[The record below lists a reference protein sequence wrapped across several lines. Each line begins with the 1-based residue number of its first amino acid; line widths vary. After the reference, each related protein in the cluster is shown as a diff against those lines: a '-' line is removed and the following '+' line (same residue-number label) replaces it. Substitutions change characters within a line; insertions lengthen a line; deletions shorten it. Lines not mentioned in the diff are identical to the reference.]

1 MSDSEIDFLKF
12 QINELEKSNLR
23 IGEKEELESEYK
35 LFENSSSII
44 ENLSRSIQNLST
56 EGGVNSKISEIE
68 NDLKKISRFSDSL
81 YELKERI
88 SSARIDLQDIE
99 EDLRFQ
105 SESIN
110 IDPEEFIN
118 ISNRLDTLNSLL
130 VKHRKND
137 VTELL
142 DLLEEMNLKL
152 KLSSDFDSFIEKKN
166 QKLSKIK
173 DKLILSSKKLTKK
186 RMSM

>member
-1 MSDSEIDFLKF
+1 M
-12 QINELEKSNLR
+12 
-23 IGEKEELESEYK
+23 
-35 LFENSSSII
+35 
-44 ENLSRSIQNLST
+44 T
-56 EGGVNSKISEIE
+56 SKISEIE
-68 NDLKKISRFSDSL
+68 SDLKKISNFSDSL
-81 YELKERI
+81 YKLKERI
-88 SSARIDLQDIE
+88 SSCRIELHDIE

-110 IDPEEFIN
+110 LDPEEFVN

-137 VTELL
+137 VSELL

-152 KLSSDFDSFIEKKN
+152 KVSSDFDSFIKEKN

-173 DKLILSSKKLTKK
+173 DKLIFSSKKLTEK
-186 RMSM
+186 RMSHV